1 MNYSFLTLL
10 FPAQADNT
18 IRGSRIPFYV
28 FVLLAIIGTVR
39 SFIHLL
45 APDAG
50 LSSIAGLNLDF
61 SGSSDVVFFG
71 SQWGAEQ
78 LIYAII
84 QWIVII
90 RYRSLIPLMW
100 LVQSLETFLRM
111 FVAHI
116 KPITF
121 MHTPPGA
128 IQDKIYIPLSLGMA
142 LYALLSAS
150 KRNSQAEGISRTNSR
165 D

>member
-1 MNYSFLTLL
+1 MKNPFFIL
-10 FPAQADNT
+10 FPVRADNT
-18 IRGSRIPFYV
+18 ILGSRIPFHV
-28 FVLLAIIGTVR
+28 FVLLAIIGTAR
-39 SFIHLL
+39 SFIHML

-50 LSSIAGLNLDF
+50 LESIAGLDLNF
-61 SGSSDVVFFG
+61 PGSPDVVFFG

-78 LIYAII
+78 LVYAII

-116 KPITF
+116 KPISF

-142 LYALLSAS
+142 LYALWSAVRE
-150 KRNSQAEGISRTNSR
+150 KRGQS
-165 D
+165 